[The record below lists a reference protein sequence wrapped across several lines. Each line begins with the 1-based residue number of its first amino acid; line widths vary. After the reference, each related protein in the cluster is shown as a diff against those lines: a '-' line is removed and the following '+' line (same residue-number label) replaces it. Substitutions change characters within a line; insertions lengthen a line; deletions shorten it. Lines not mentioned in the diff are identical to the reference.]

1 MEVLK
6 LILTNVILPLSTL
19 IGLGMFLQ
27 RKFNFDMST
36 LSKLNTYLLLPAVS
50 FENIYTSKI
59 GVEILFKTIGFF
71 SLQSLLL
78 ILLSTG
84 LAKVFKFER
93 SLSSAF
99 NNSVVLSN
107 SGNFG
112 VPVSQ
117 LVFYNNP
124 LGQSIQVVVTT
135 CQNLLTYTYGLMNSL
150 SAKSSALQALTKFV
164 KNPIFYAILL
174 GLLLDTFS
182 IKIPMLILD
191 PIENISHAFLAMAL
205 ITLGAQS
212 AYLNFTK
219 PNLPL
224 VLSILSRLVL
234 SPCIAI
240 IIIFLLKLEG
250 TTAQALLIASSFPT
264 SRNSALFAL
273 EYGNHA
279 EYAAQAVILSTLFS
293 SITVTMVV
301 YVAKMLF

>member
-6 LILTNVILPLSTL
+6 LILTNVILPLFSL
-19 IGLGMFLQ
+19 IGLGAFLH
-27 RKFNFDMST
+27 RKFNFDMRT
-36 LSKLNTYLLLPAVS
+36 LSKLNTYVLLPVVS

-59 GVEILFKTIGFF
+59 GMDILFKIIVFF

-78 ILLSTG
+78 ILLSTCIG
-84 LAKVFKFER
+84 KVVKLER
-93 SLSSAF
+93 SLASAF
-99 NNSVVLSN
+99 NNSVVLNN

-117 LVFYNNP
+117 LVFYHNP

-135 CQNLLTYTYGLMNSL
+135 CQNLLTYTYGLTNSL
-150 SAKSSALQALTKFV
+150 SAKSSALQALTKFI

-174 GLLLDTFS
+174 GLVFDTFS
-182 IKIPMLILD
+182 IKVPTLVMD
-191 PIENISHAFLAMAL
+191 PIESISNAFLAMAL

-212 AYLNFTK
+212 AFLNLTK

-224 VLSILSRLVL
+224 VISILCRLVL
-234 SPCIAI
+234 SPCIAFL
-240 IIIFLLKLEG
+240 IIFSLKLEG
-250 TTAQALLIASSFPT
+250 TTAQSLLIASSYPT

-279 EYAAQAVILSTLFS
+279 EYAAQAVILSTLLS
-293 SITVTMVV
+293 SITVTIVV
-301 YVAKMLF
+301 YVSKMMF